1 MANLR
6 PAQLDDLGLGPA
18 LKWYVRQYQAANPQI
33 EVQLAIEK
41 MPSRLP
47 PEHETV
53 LFRVAQEALTNV
65 QRHAGATLV
74 TLKLWQDGAGVR
86 LAG

>member
-6 PAQLDDLGLGPA
+6 PAQLDDLGLAPA
-18 LKWYVRQYQAANPQI
+18 LRWYVKQYQTANPQI

-41 MPSRLP
+41 LPNRLP

-65 QRHAGATLV
+65 QRHARRHAC
-74 TLKLWQDGAGVR
+74 DA
-86 LAG
+86 